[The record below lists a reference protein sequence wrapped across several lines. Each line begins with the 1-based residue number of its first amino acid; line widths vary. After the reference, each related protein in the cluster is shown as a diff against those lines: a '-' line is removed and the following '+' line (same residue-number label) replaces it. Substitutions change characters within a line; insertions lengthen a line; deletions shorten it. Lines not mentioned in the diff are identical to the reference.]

1 MSPID
6 RSKLPTPGPNLPFR
20 FPAIHRRVLSNGLD
34 VRAISHRNVPVV
46 SVALLVPGGTAADPG
61 DRPGLAAF
69 TSDLLDEGSGGRSA
83 IEVSDLLALYGADL
97 DIDVGPDAIVVAL
110 TTLTRFMR
118 PALGLL
124 AEMATAPNLETA
136 DIERVRKLR
145 LERLRQLRD
154 HAPAVAERA
163 FMRLLYRDHPYGHLG
178 LGNES
183 ALETTT
189 AADLRAFHRSAFV
202 PRGSTVVIAGDAEV
216 DELFAVIDEAFGT
229 WQVPANARPI
239 DGMAGLIEPLRVPS
253 HRLAVVSRAGAAQ
266 SELRIGHVCA
276 SRNTP
281 DYHALVLLNMILGG
295 QFVSRVNMNLRQ
307 DKGYTYGV
315 RTGFD
320 LRRGLGPFVL
330 QTSVG
335 TEVTAPAIRE
345 ALKEL
350 EDIRTERPATDDE
363 LALARASVTR
373 GYPRGFET
381 AQQVARGVTS
391 LALHNLPDTYF
402 EEFVP
407 NVEAV
412 TREDIDR
419 VARHYLDPARMVT
432 LAVGDHDRIG
442 ATLTALN
449 LGEPLLLSPSA
460 DFADFADSA
469 ESADSA
475 DSAESA
481 DSADLRRS

>member
-1 MSPID
+1 VSRID
-6 RSKLPTPGPNLPFR
+6 RSKLPSPGPNPSFR

-46 SVALLVPGGTAADPG
+46 SVAVLVPGGTAADPA

-83 IEVSDLLALYGADL
+83 IEVSDLLARYGADF
-97 DIDVGPDAIVVAL
+97 DVDVGPDAIVVAL
-110 TTLTRFMR
+110 TTMMRFLR
-118 PALGLL
+118 PALALL
-124 AEMATAPNLETA
+124 AEMTTAPNLATA

-163 FMRLLYRDHPYGHLG
+163 FMRLLYREHPYGHLG
-178 LGNES
+178 LGSEV
-183 ALETTT
+183 AIEATTD
-189 AADLRAFHRSAFV
+189 ADIRAFHSGAFV
-202 PRGSTVVIAGDAEV
+202 PSGATVVIVGDA
-216 DELFAVIDEAFGT
+216 DADDLSGALADAFSAWET
-229 WQVPANARPI
+229 PAHAPAINRL
-239 DGMAGLIEPLRVPS
+239 AGLASPPLVPS
-253 HRLAVVSRAGAAQ
+253 HRLAVVPRAGSAQ
-266 SELRIGHVCA
+266 SELRIGHICA
-276 SRNTP
+276 SRDTP

-320 LRRGLGPFVL
+320 LRRGIGPFVL

-335 TEVTAPAIRE
+335 TDVTASAIRE

-350 EDIRTERPATDDE
+350 DDIRGARPATDDE
-363 LALARASVTR
+363 LELARASVTR

-381 AQQVARGVTS
+381 AQQVARAVSS
-391 LALHNLPDTYF
+391 LALHNLPDSYF
-402 EEFVP
+402 EDFVP
-407 NVEAV
+407 RVEAV
-412 TREDIDR
+412 TREDIAR
-419 VARHYLDPARMVT
+419 VASQYLDPARMVT

-442 ATLTALN
+442 STLPALN
-449 LGEPLLLSPSA
+449 MGEPLILSAS
-460 DFADFADSA
+460 
-469 ESADSA
+469 
-475 DSAESA
+475 
-481 DSADLRRS
+481 

>member
-1 MSPID
+1 VSLVD
-6 RSKLPTPGPNLPFR
+6 RSALPLLGPNLPFR

-34 VRAISHRNVPVV
+34 VRAIAHHNVPVV
-46 SVALLVPGGTAADPG
+46 SVALLVPGGTAADPPE
-61 DRPGLAAF
+61 RPGLAAF

-83 IEVSDLLALYGADL
+83 LEVSDLLARYGADF
-97 DIDVGPDAIVVAL
+97 DVDVGPDAVVVAL
-110 TTLTRFMR
+110 TTLTRFLR
-118 PALGLL
+118 PALELL
-124 AEMATAPNLETA
+124 AEMATAPNLA
-136 DIERVRKLR
+136 APDIDRVRKLR

-163 FMRLLYRDHPYGHLG
+163 FMRVLYREHPYGHLG
-178 LGNES
+178 LGTET
-183 ALETTT
+183 ALEATT
-189 AADLRAFHRSAFV
+189 AAQIRTFHAGAFV
-202 PRGSTVVIAGDAEV
+202 PSGATLVIAGDADV
-216 DELFAVIDEAFGT
+216 NDLFTAVHEAFGGWET
-229 WQVPANARPI
+229 PADAPVINRL
-239 DGMAGLIEPLRVPS
+239 AGLVAPPLVPT
-253 HRLAVVSRAGAAQ
+253 HRLAVVPRAGAAQ

-276 SRNTP
+276 SRDTP

-307 DKGYTYGV
+307 EKGYTYGV

-335 TEVTAPAIRE
+335 TEVTAAAIRE
-345 ALKEL
+345 ALREL
-350 EDIRTERPATDDE
+350 DEIRGPRPASDDE

-391 LALHNLPDTYF
+391 LALHGLPDTYF

-407 NVEAV
+407 RIEAI
-412 TREDIDR
+412 TRDDIVR
-419 VARHYLDPARMVT
+419 VAAQYLDPARMVT

-442 ATLTALN
+442 ASLTALN
-449 LGEPLLLSPSA
+449 LGEPVVLSAS
-460 DFADFADSA
+460 
-469 ESADSA
+469 
-475 DSAESA
+475 
-481 DSADLRRS
+481 